1 MDYRAEAARIAEQE
15 GIDPDLFL
23 RLVQQESSF
32 RPSAVSPA
40 GAIGLAQLM
49 PGTARDLGV
58 DPSDPIQNLTGGAR
72 YLRQQMDTFQ
82 DPQLALA
89 AYNAGPGNVRKYGGI
104 PPFQETQNYVSRVL
118 GTPSA
123 ANTTQ
128 RSQPMA
134 QPMQQQQQPR
144 GILEMFGVQKMNP
157 EAQGETAVPFYQ
169 RPTFSNL
176 MGDLALGFNQMRL
189 RPDEGLAQRIGG
201 RRQQRDQQAQTN
213 RTLEYLQQQPGSE
226 AAVELIRSGASPTQA
241 LQFYYQSL
249 QQPAVDQTAAAQ
261 NFETYQ
267 QILATQGQE
276 AADSFLTI
284 AGKGGPNI
292 QVGSGIERAGDYVV
306 VPDPTSPTGVRMELI
321 PNSETDREQRAA
333 EAVEAERRAG
343 AGEVEEQKESV
354 VGGGIDNLIG
364 MIDQGGI
371 FDLPETGIVGNVL
384 GSLGVNQEAV
394 DFRNELATIQ
404 ANIAFDRLQQ
414 MRDASKSGAALGSVT
429 ERELDLLMN
438 AYGNLNQ
445 STSPD
450 LLRQNLL
457 NIKRI
462 MTKIENDPVASAA
475 YYGGGGGGAGSPTNG
490 FSVTGR
496 ID

>member
-1 MDYRAEAARIAEQE
+1 
-15 GIDPDLFL
+15 
-23 RLVQQESSF
+23 
-32 RPSAVSPA
+32 
-40 GAIGLAQLM
+40 
-49 PGTARDLGV
+49 
-58 DPSDPIQNLTGGAR
+58 
-72 YLRQQMDTFQ
+72 
-82 DPQLALA
+82 
-89 AYNAGPGNVRKYGGI
+89 
-104 PPFQETQNYVSRVL
+104 
-118 GTPSA
+118 
-123 ANTTQ
+123 
-128 RSQPMA
+128 MA

-157 EAQGETAVPFYQ
+157 EAQGETALPFYQ
-169 RPTFSNL
+169 RPTFSNF

-189 RPDEGLAQRIGG
+189 RPDQGLAQRIGG
-201 RRQQRDQQAQTN
+201 RRQQREQQAQVN

-249 QQPAVDQTAAAQ
+249 QPAAVDQTSGMQNYQFLLAQ
-261 NFETYQ
+261 GVDPQTAMERAF
-267 QILATQGQE
+267 G
-276 AADSFLTI
+276 
-284 AGKGGPNI
+284 GGPNI

-306 VPDPTSPTGVRMELI
+306 IPDPNSETGVRMELI
-321 PNSETDREQRAA
+321 PNSETDRAQRAA
-333 EAVEAERRAG
+333 EEAEATRLGSAE
-343 AGEVEEQKESV
+343 AQEENKESI
-354 VGGGIDNLIG
+354 VGGGIDNLIN

-371 FDLPETGIVGNVL
+371 FNLPEAGIVGNVL
-384 GSLGVNQEAV
+384 GSLGVNQQAV

-414 MRDASKSGAALGSVT
+414 MRDASKTGGALGAVS

-475 YYGGGGGGAGSPTNG
+475 YYGSAGGGGGSPTNG

>member
-32 RPSAVSPA
+32 RPSAVSQK

-169 RPTFSNL
+169 RPTFSNF

-201 RRQQRDQQAQTN
+201 RRQQREQQAQTN
-213 RTLEYLQQQPGSE
+213 RSIEYLKQQPGSAPFIE
-226 AAVELIRSGASPTQA
+226 YINAGMSVPQA
-241 LQFYYQSL
+241 LQLYQQSR
-249 QQPAVDQTAAAQ
+249 QQAVAEPMRGIEVGDRIVNPVTGEVIYEPAPTAEPAFDAEAVQSARKEFTALPQVKSFADQTAAYGRIISSVADPSPAGDLSLIFNYMKVLDPGSVVREGEFATAQ
-261 NFETYQ
+261 NAGSIDDRTRGLYNRIVSGERLSEAQRADFADRATRLYSGAEQQYRDIADQYGGFAQAAGLPVERVIPDFGFGGELYQ
-267 QILATQGQE
+267 KPLA
-276 AADSFLTI
+276 LTPPP
-284 AGKGGPNI
+284 A
-292 QVGSGIERAGDYVV
+292 
-306 VPDPTSPTGVRMELI
+306 PTGVPAEDWAIAWQNM
-321 PNSETDREQRAA
+321 TDEERQKFMA
-333 EAVEAERRAG
+333 EG
-343 AGEVEEQKESV
+343 Q
-354 VGGGIDNLIG
+354 
-364 MIDQGGI
+364 
-371 FDLPETGIVGNVL
+371 
-384 GSLGVNQEAV
+384 
-394 DFRNELATIQ
+394 
-404 ANIAFDRLQQ
+404 
-414 MRDASKSGAALGSVT
+414 
-429 ERELDLLMN
+429 
-438 AYGNLNQ
+438 
-445 STSPD
+445 
-450 LLRQNLL
+450 
-457 NIKRI
+457 
-462 MTKIENDPVASAA
+462 
-475 YYGGGGGGAGSPTNG
+475 
-490 FSVTGR
+490 
-496 ID
+496 

>member
-1 MDYRAEAARIAEQE
+1 
-15 GIDPDLFL
+15 
-23 RLVQQESSF
+23 
-32 RPSAVSPA
+32 
-40 GAIGLAQLM
+40 
-49 PGTARDLGV
+49 
-58 DPSDPIQNLTGGAR
+58 
-72 YLRQQMDTFQ
+72 
-82 DPQLALA
+82 
-89 AYNAGPGNVRKYGGI
+89 
-104 PPFQETQNYVSRVL
+104 
-118 GTPSA
+118 
-123 ANTTQ
+123 
-128 RSQPMA
+128 MA

-201 RRQQRDQQAQTN
+201 RRQQREQQAQTN

-249 QQPAVDQTAAAQ
+249 QPAEVDQTSGMQ
-261 NFETYQ
+261 NFKFL
-267 QILATQGQE
+267 LAQGMDRQTAME
-276 AADSFLTI
+276 RAF
-284 AGKGGPNI
+284 GGGPNI

-306 VPDPTSPTGVRMELI
+306 IPDPNSETGVKMELI
-321 PNSETDREQRAA
+321 PNSETDRAQRAA
-333 EAVEAERRAG
+333 EEAEATRLGSAE
-343 AGEVEEQKESV
+343 AQEENKESI
-354 VGGGIDNLIG
+354 VGGGIDNLVS

-371 FDLPETGIVGNVL
+371 FNLPEAGIVGNVL
-384 GSLGVNQEAV
+384 GSLNVNQQAV

-414 MRDASKSGAALGSVT
+414 MRNASKTGGALGAVS

-450 LLRQNLL
+450 LLRRNLL

-475 YYGGGGGGAGSPTNG
+475 YYGGAGGGGGSPTNG

>member
-201 RRQQRDQQAQTN
+201 RRQQREQQAQTN

-249 QQPAVDQTAAAQ
+249 QPAEVDQTSGMQ
-261 NFETYQ
+261 NFKFL
-267 QILATQGQE
+267 LAQGMDRQTAME
-276 AADSFLTI
+276 RAF
-284 AGKGGPNI
+284 GGGPNI

-306 VPDPTSPTGVRMELI
+306 IPDPNSETGVKMELI
-321 PNSETDREQRAA
+321 PNSETDRAQRAA
-333 EAVEAERRAG
+333 EEAEATRLGSAE
-343 AGEVEEQKESV
+343 AQEENKESI
-354 VGGGIDNLIG
+354 VGGGIDNLVS

-371 FDLPETGIVGNVL
+371 FNLPEAGIVGNVL
-384 GSLGVNQEAV
+384 GSLNVNQQAV

-414 MRDASKSGAALGSVT
+414 MRNASKTGGALGAVS

-450 LLRQNLL
+450 LLRRNLL

-475 YYGGGGGGAGSPTNG
+475 YYGGAGGGGGSPTNE